1 MSDSIIAYGCVTS
14 GFHSTK
20 SADKISVE
28 DVEWRLTTKVADEI
42 RKLRNLFVAEDIIK
56 IDVIDSIRRHRKH
69 LEEALN
75 SMGYGDTIIISS
87 LSSLGLNN
95 EEVVKN
101 YKRIYNKKIG
111 LLLPN
116 YENKNGLSI
125 FATTDFGFSPVSIGE
140 DEFEILC
147 NKLAFEE
154 IESYRGRKKIGISE
168 EFKQMYWA
176 YERYLIDPITACKNR
191 FYSISKNTF
200 RRLCEQYEN
209 IDEYNIE
216 LEEQNKKF
224 EVGRLPKRFGAITDS
239 IQNLIKDVAEHG
251 ISFKDA
257 CFVHDIQIN
266 EIQFHRYLLRYYI
279 SKSKL
284 MHATFQ
290 LRDYELIESLQ
301 PVYDRKT

>member
-1 MSDSIIAYGCVTS
+1 MNKVIAYGCVTS

-20 SADKISVE
+20 SVEKISDTE
-28 DVEWRLTTKVADEI
+28 AEWRLNTKVADEI
-42 RKLRNLFVAEDIIK
+42 KKLKNLFISEDIIR
-56 IDVIDSIRRHRKH
+56 IDVIDSSRRHRKH
-69 LEEALN
+69 LEEALHTM
-75 SMGYGDTIIISS
+75 SYGDTIIIAS
-87 LSSLGLNN
+87 LHALGTNN
-95 EEVVKN
+95 DEILKN
-101 YKRIYNKKIG
+101 YKRICKAKIG
-111 LLLPN
+111 LLIPN
-116 YENKNGLSI
+116 YSNANGLSV
-125 FATTDFGFSPVSIGE
+125 FATADYGFSPIAISEEEFSELYRKLSFE
-140 DEFEILC
+140 DIR
-147 NKLAFEE
+147 
-154 IESYRGRKKIGISE
+154 SYRGRKKLE
-168 EFKQMYWA
+168 VTDEFRQMYWA

-266 EIQFHRYLLRYYI
+266 EIQFNRYLLKYYI
-279 SKSKL
+279 GKSKL

-290 LRDYELIESLQ
+290 LRDFDLIESLQ
-301 PVYDRKT
+301 PDYKQ